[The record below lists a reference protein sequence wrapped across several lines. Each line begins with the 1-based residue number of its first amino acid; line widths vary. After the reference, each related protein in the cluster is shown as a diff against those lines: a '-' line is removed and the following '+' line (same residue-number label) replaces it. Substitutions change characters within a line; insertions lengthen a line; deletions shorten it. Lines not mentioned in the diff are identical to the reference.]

1 MRSRTD
7 WTDLQPQP
15 LVQPEV
21 QVQAAPT
28 RPPPHTATAR
38 PGPHAGIAEP
48 GPAAA
53 APSGAEAEEAVES
66 HPLAGGSPPQE
77 RTAPPVEG
85 RAGREGEGEGEG
97 SGSTLRQRRLH
108 RFQPPTP
115 RPPDGEGAEGA

>member
-1 MRSRTD
+1 M
-7 WTDLQPQP
+7 
-15 LVQPEV
+15 VQPEA
-21 QVQAAPT
+21 QAQAAPT
-28 RPPPHTATAR
+28 RPPPDTAEAR
-38 PGPHAGIAEP
+38 PGPSAGIAEP

-53 APSGAEAEEAVES
+53 APSAAAGEAEEAVES

-85 RAGREGEGEGEG
+85 RAGREGEG

-115 RPPDGEGAEGA
+115 GPPGGEGAEGA